1 LYYAALDYKQNKK
14 QYFLFKY
21 SLFVL
26 QRIFHSIIRD
36 WMWGR
41 IMFFFFF
48 LVILWL
54 GMLYFLID
62 LKEDIETKDRR
73 KIIWPSDT
81 YLKAF

>member
-1 LYYAALDYKQNKK
+1 
-14 QYFLFKY
+14 
-21 SLFVL
+21 
-26 QRIFHSIIRD
+26 
-36 WMWGR
+36 MWGR